1 MRSLLEILEEEKREV
16 KNIRFYE
23 DSISDF
29 IDLENKDEGCLEVY
43 KGAISIYKEK
53 IKESEN
59 RLIDIRKEL
68 KKYLA
73 SIMEL

>member
-43 KGAISIYKEK
+43 KGAISI
-53 IKESEN
+53 
-59 RLIDIRKEL
+59 
-68 KKYLA
+68 
-73 SIMEL
+73 